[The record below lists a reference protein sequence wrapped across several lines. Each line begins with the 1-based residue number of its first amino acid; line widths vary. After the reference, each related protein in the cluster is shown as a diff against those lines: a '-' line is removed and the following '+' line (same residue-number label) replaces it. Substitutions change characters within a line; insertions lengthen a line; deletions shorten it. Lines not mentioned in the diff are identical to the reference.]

1 MKRHLYKGFTI
12 VELLVVI
19 SIIAL
24 LVGILLPAIG
34 KARESARLRLSQAN
48 LRNLGA
54 AHQMYASAWNDRQY
68 QLSRDNFGAYGVTT
82 PAGYEAAGPGHIEI
96 PLGWANGVSWFFFT
110 NGCSSCFEPIQFEGN
125 NVGFGYFRVPNTPAF
140 TEYLSGRMY
149 DPVFW
154 APKDRVLLDD
164 NGVEE
169 CFEHPGDLCLP
180 AGVPVYIETSYCSSP
195 AALFS
200 PDVMRRPTDGGFQN
214 PWSLPAGF
222 RAPSLSQSRFPELKT
237 HMIEHNWL
245 QSPPTN
251 CNPNFTGCTP
261 YYFNH
266 GYESRP
272 CALFYDGHVD
282 VTSTQEAIQAND
294 RNIDNAGYSLW
305 VTDTP
310 LAGTPFP
317 NSQGGYFMG
326 DAYDDTAT
334 SFHILTTDGM
344 LGRDIGGGY

>member
-1 MKRHLYKGFTI
+1 MSTKVRTCKGFTI

-24 LVGILLPAIG
+24 LIGILLPAIG

-54 AHQMYASAWNDRQY
+54 AHQMYASEWNDRQY
-68 QLSRDNFGAYGVTT
+68 QLSRDNFGAHGSNLGAYSS
-82 PAGYEAAGPGHIEI
+82 YDNYQL
-96 PLGWANGVSWFFFT
+96 PLGWADGVLWHFSMT
-110 NGCSSCFEPIQFEGN
+110 SCASCFEPINFN
-125 NVGFGYFRVPNTPAF
+125 TGFGYFRVPNTPAF

-149 DPVFW
+149 DPAFW

-164 NGVEE
+164 RGVEE

-180 AGVPVYIETSYCSSP
+180 SGVPVYIETSYCNSP
-195 AALFS
+195 AALYS
-200 PDVMRRPTDGGFQN
+200 PDVFRNEPDGGFQD
-214 PWSLPAGF
+214 PWDLPAGF

-245 QSPPTN
+245 QSPPTM

-282 VTSTQEAIQAND
+282 VTSTQEAIQAHNRLQAQSND
-294 RNIDNAGYSLW
+294 ELGLW
-305 VTDTP
+305 SRDTP
-310 LAGTPFP
+310 LGGDWIQGAA
-317 NSQGGYFMG
+317 GGYFMG
-326 DAYDDTAT
+326 DAYDDTST
-334 SFHILTTDGM
+334 SFHVLTTEGI
-344 LGRDIGGGY
+344 LGRDVGGGY

>member
-1 MKRHLYKGFTI
+1 MSVRASKGFTI

-54 AHQMYASAWNDRQY
+54 AHQMYASEWNDRQF
-68 QLSRDNFGAYGVTT
+68 QIARDNFGAHGNSLQQYESNYG
-82 PAGYEAAGPGHIEI
+82 GYNI
-96 PLGWANGVSWFFFT
+96 PLGWADGFLWIFSHHPEHY
-110 NGCSSCFEPIQFEGN
+110 EPIVFQGPDTGTG
-125 NVGFGYFRVPNTPAF
+125 VFRLPNTPAF
-140 TEYLSGRMY
+140 TQYLSGRMY

-164 NGVEE
+164 RGVEE

-180 AGVPVYIETSYCSSP
+180 SGVPIYIETSYCSSP
-195 AALFS
+195 AALYS
-200 PDVMRRPTDGGFQN
+200 PDVFRTEPDGGFQD

-222 RAPSLSQSRFPELKT
+222 RAPSMSQALDGDLKT
-237 HMIEHNWL
+237 HMLEHSWL
-245 QSPPTN
+245 QSPPTM
-251 CNPNFTGCTP
+251 CNPNFGPECEP

-266 GYESRP
+266 GFDSRP
-272 CALFYDGHVD
+272 VALFYDGHIK
-282 VTSTQEAIQAND
+282 VTSTREAVEANQAHLANTGGE
-294 RNIDNAGYSLW
+294 IGLW
-305 VTDTP
+305 SKDTP
-310 LAGTPFP
+310 LGGAWTP
-317 NSQGGYFMG
+317 NAQGGYFMG
-326 DAYDDTAT
+326 DGYDSTST
-334 SFHILTTDGM
+334 SFHILTTQGI

>member
-1 MKRHLYKGFTI
+1 MSVRAYKGFTI

-24 LVGILLPAIG
+24 LIGILLPAIG
-34 KARESARLRLSQAN
+34 KARQSALLRMSEAN
-48 LRNLGA
+48 LRNIGA
-54 AHQMYASAWNDRQY
+54 AHQMYASEWNDRQC
-68 QLSRDNFGAYGVTT
+68 QFSRDNFGAHGNSLTE
-82 PAGYEAAGPGHIEI
+82 YESNHGAYDI
-96 PLGWANGVSWFFFT
+96 PLGWADGSLWIH
-110 NGCSSCFEPIQFEGN
+110 GHHASHYEPIVFEGPEA
-125 NVGFGYFRVPNTPAF
+125 GFGYFREPNNPAF

-154 APKDRVLLDD
+154 APKDRVLLDR
-164 NGVEE
+164 GAEE

-180 AGVPVYIETSYCSSP
+180 SGVPVYIHTSYCSSP
-195 AALFS
+195 AALYS
-200 PDVMRRPTDGGFQN
+200 PDVFRNERRGGFQD

-237 HMIEHNWL
+237 HMLEHNWL
-245 QSPPTN
+245 QSPPTP

-261 YYFNH
+261 YFFNH

-282 VTSTQEAIQAND
+282 VTSTQEAIQAHEKL
-294 RNIDNAGYSLW
+294 ISQSGGELGLW
-305 VTDTP
+305 SKDTP
-310 LAGTPFP
+310 L
-317 NSQGGYFMG
+317 GGQWFQNAPGAYFMG
-326 DAYDDTAT
+326 DAYDSTST
-334 SFHILTTDGM
+334 SFHVLTTDGI